1 MSIITV
7 FAGIYCNEELAIKE
21 ILKKTGYK
29 YLTDSDIVSN
39 ASRLSDLPES
49 KVVKAFSAKTSV
61 FNQFTHEKERSIA
74 YLKLA
79 VAEMLTEDNILINGF
94 TSLLI
99 PTGIAHVLRVCF
111 IADMKY
117 RVSTACSSRTSI
129 EADLIVMSESEALKM
144 LHKSDEDR
152 ISWTKSILEKD
163 DPWDISI
170 YDMVLPTDKM
180 TPREIA
186 NLVEKTLEKD
196 ILKASADSQK
206 AIQDF
211 ILAYRVETALA
222 KEGHFIT
229 AEADSGA
236 VTIIINKNVLMLKRL
251 EEELQSIAGKISGV
265 KSVATKV
272 GKKFYQADIVRKYD
286 LEMPSKLLLVDDER
300 QFVQTLS
307 ERLRLREIG
316 SVVAYDGQSAL
327 DMIKEEEPD
336 VMILDLKMPGING
349 IEVLKQVKQTNPL
362 IEVIILTGQG
372 SEADKK
378 LCMELGAFAY
388 LEKPV
393 DVSVLSETI
402 KKANEKIKQSR
413 ENK

>member
-7 FAGIYCNEELAIKE
+7 FAGIYCNEESAIKE

-29 YLTDSDIVSN
+29 YLTDADIVSK
-39 ASRLSDLPES
+39 AGKLSGLSES
-49 KVVKAFSAKTSV
+49 KVSKAFSAKTSV
-61 FNQFTHEKERSIA
+61 FNQMTHEKERSVA

-79 VAEMLTEDNILINGF
+79 VAETLTEDNLLINGF

-99 PTGIAHVLRVCF
+99 PAGIAHVLKVCL

-117 RVSTACSSRTSI
+117 RVSLASSSG
-129 EADLIVMSESEALKM
+129 MSESEAVKM
-144 LHKSDEDR
+144 IHKSDEDK

-180 TPREIA
+180 TPEETA
-186 NLVEKTLEKD
+186 DLVEKTLEKD
-196 ILKASADSQK
+196 ILKASADSEK
-206 AIQDF
+206 AIQNI
-211 ILAYRVETALA
+211 ILASRVETALA

-229 AEADSGA
+229 AEADAGA
-236 VTIIINKNVLMLKRL
+236 ITLIINKKVLMLKRL
-251 EEELQSIAGKISGV
+251 EEELQSIASKIPGV

-272 GKKFYQADIVRKYD
+272 GKKFYQADVYRKYD

-300 QFVQTLS
+300 KFAQTLS

-316 SVVAYDGQSAL
+316 SVVAYDGESAL

-336 VMILDLKMPGING
+336 VMILDLKMPGIDG
-349 IEVLKQVKQTNPL
+349 IEVLKRVKQTNPL
-362 IEVIILTGQG
+362 IEVIILTGHG
-372 SEADKK
+372 SEADKE
-378 LCMELGAFAY
+378 LCMQLGAFAY

-393 DVSVLSETI
+393 DVNILSETI

-413 ENK
+413 KNK

>member
-7 FAGIYCNEELAIKE
+7 FTGTYCNEESAIKE

-29 YLTDSDIVSN
+29 YLSDSDIVSK
-39 ASRLSDLPES
+39 AGSLSDLPEN
-49 KVVKAFSAKTSV
+49 KVFKAFSAKTSV
-61 FNQFTHEKERSIA
+61 LNQLTHEKERSIT

-79 VAEMLTEDNILINGF
+79 VAEMLIEDNILINGF

-99 PTGIAHVLRVCF
+99 PTGIAYVLRVCL

-117 RVSTACSSRTSI
+117 RVSLASSSG
-129 EADLIVMSESEALKM
+129 MSENEALKM
-144 LHKSDEDR
+144 IHKSDEDK

-180 TPREIA
+180 TPEDIA
-186 NLVEKTLEKD
+186 NLVEKSLERD
-196 ILKASADSQK
+196 ILKASADSEK

-211 ILAYRVETALA
+211 ILASRVETALA
-222 KEGHFIT
+222 KEGHIIA
-229 AEADSGA
+229 AEADAGA
-236 VTIIINKNVLMLKRL
+236 LTLTINKQVLLLKRL
-251 EEELQSIAGKISGV
+251 EEELQSIAGKIPGV

-272 GKKFYQADIVRKYD
+272 GKKFYQADIIRKYD
-286 LEMPSKLLLVDDER
+286 LEMPSKLLIVDDER
-300 QFVQTLS
+300 QFVRTLS

-316 SVVAYDGQSAL
+316 SVIAYDGETAL
-327 DMIKEEEPD
+327 DMIKEEEPE
-336 VMILDLKMPGING
+336 VMILDLKMPGIDG
-349 IEVLKQVKQTNPL
+349 IEVLKRVKQTNPH
-362 IEVIILTGQG
+362 IEVIILTGHG
-372 SEADKK
+372 SEADKE
-378 LCMELGAFAY
+378 LCMKLGAFAY

-413 ENK
+413 QNK

>member
-7 FAGIYCNEELAIKE
+7 FTGTYCNEESAIKE

-29 YLTDSDIVSN
+29 YLSDSDIVSK
-39 ASRLSDLPES
+39 ASRLSDLPEN
-49 KVVKAFSAKTSV
+49 KVFKAFSAKTSV
-61 FNQFTHEKERSIA
+61 FNQLTHEKERSIT

-79 VAEMLTEDNILINGF
+79 VAEMLIEDNILINGF

-99 PTGIAHVLRVCF
+99 PTGIAYVLRVCL

-117 RVSTACSSRTSI
+117 RVSLASSSG
-129 EADLIVMSESEALKM
+129 MSENEALKM
-144 LHKSDEDR
+144 IHKSDEDK

-180 TPREIA
+180 PPEDIA
-186 NLVEKTLEKD
+186 NLVEKSLERD
-196 ILKASADSQK
+196 ILKASVDSEK

-211 ILAYRVETALA
+211 ILASRVETALA
-222 KEGHFIT
+222 KEGHIIA
-229 AEADSGA
+229 AEADAGA
-236 VTIIINKNVLMLKRL
+236 LTLTINKQVLLLKRL
-251 EEELQSIAGKISGV
+251 EEELQSIAGKIPGV

-272 GKKFYQADIVRKYD
+272 GKKFYQADIIRKYD
-286 LEMPSKLLLVDDER
+286 LEMPSKLLIVDDER
-300 QFVQTLS
+300 QFVRTLS

-316 SVVAYDGQSAL
+316 SVIAYDGETAL
-327 DMIKEEEPD
+327 DMIKEEEPE
-336 VMILDLKMPGING
+336 VMILDLKMPGIDG
-349 IEVLKQVKQTNPL
+349 LEVLKRVKQTNPL
-362 IEVIILTGQG
+362 IEVIILTGHG
-372 SEADKK
+372 SEADKE

-393 DVSVLSETI
+393 DVSVLSATI
-402 KKANEKIKQSR
+402 QKANEKIKQSR
-413 ENK
+413 QNK